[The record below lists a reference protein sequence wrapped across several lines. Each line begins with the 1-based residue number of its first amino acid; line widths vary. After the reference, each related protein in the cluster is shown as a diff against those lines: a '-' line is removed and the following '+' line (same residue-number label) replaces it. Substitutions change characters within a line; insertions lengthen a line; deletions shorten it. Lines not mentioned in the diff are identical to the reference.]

1 MRARKGLIAVVKT
14 VRAAAH
20 QPLRRKYWVR
30 TKNAVR
36 KISPL
41 RARMADAAGFAS
53 GLAVTQVSQYAGRKA
68 GSYLGAAAGT
78 ALSPFLTPMAIPIG
92 ARVGGFIGSLGMALA
107 TRPIA
112 SRVAN
117 YSEQRVAGGKMFRK
131 VGGFWL
137 RGLS

>member
-1 MRARKGLIAVVKT
+1 MSARKGLVAVVKT
-14 VRAAAH
+14 VRAVAK

-30 TKNAVR
+30 TKTAIK

-53 GLAVTQVSQYAGRKA
+53 GLAITQASQYAGRKA

-92 ARVGGFIGSLGMALA
+92 ARVGGFVGSLGMALA

-117 YSEQRVAGGKMFRK
+117 YAEHSVAGGRMFRK